1 MELLQKIDDYNA
13 LLRRKEELAELT
25 AQNNKDIEAAR
36 RSLADEMI
44 DADVEKIV
52 RDGFSFTLS
61 EKVQYSKKGDVDG
74 ELFDALRED
83 GLGDIIKEK
92 VDPRTLQAAL
102 KEMAERNDGE
112 LPEQYRNLIS
122 VYRYM
127 DVGRRKA

>member
-13 LLRRKEELAELT
+13 LLRRKEELAEQT

-44 DADVEKIV
+44 DADVAKIV
-52 RDGFSFTLS
+52 RDGFSFTLA
-61 EKVQYSKKGDVDG
+61 EKVQYSKKGGVDS

-112 LPEQYRNLIS
+112 LPEQYRDLIS

>member
-13 LLRRKEELAELT
+13 LLRRKEELSELT

-61 EKVQYSKKGDVDG
+61 EKVQYSKKGGVDG

-112 LPEQYRNLIS
+112 LPEQYRDLIS